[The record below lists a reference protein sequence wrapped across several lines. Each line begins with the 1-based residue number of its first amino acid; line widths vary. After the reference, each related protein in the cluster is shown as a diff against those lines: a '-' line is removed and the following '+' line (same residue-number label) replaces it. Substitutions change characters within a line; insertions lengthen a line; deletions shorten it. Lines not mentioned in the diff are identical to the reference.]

1 MASGIVGSGWYLVV
15 EYMTGIKSSSAVF
28 ARERLKAVG
37 ERQTSARLA
46 VLTLL
51 LDTPNAVTHQDI
63 ADQLKALGEQCDR
76 VTLYRVLDWLVAH
89 RLAHKMAGEDR
100 IWRFNAIS
108 DEQHV
113 HPHFHCV
120 ECGKVSCLDSV
131 IVEITP
137 LPGGYSAASA
147 DTTIQ
152 GVCPDCAS

>member
-1 MASGIVGSGWYLVV
+1 MASGVIGGSGYLVV
-15 EYMTGIKSSSAVF
+15 EYMTSIKNSSA
-28 ARERLKAVG
+28 ALAQERLKAVG

-51 LDTPNAVTHQDI
+51 LDASNAVTHQDI
-63 ADQLKALGEQCDR
+63 ADQLKAADEKCDR

-100 IWRFNAIS
+100 VWRFNAVL
-108 DEQHV
+108 DEQHI

-120 ECGKVSCLDSV
+120 KCGKVSCLDSV
-131 IVEITP
+131 HVDITP
-137 LPGGYSAASA
+137 LPNGYRSVTA

-152 GVCPDCAS
+152 GVCPDCSL